1 MRKFF
6 KRLTAVGLVFCS
18 VFFVSAAV
26 SPSAKDDVQVDL
38 INVFGRKSAE
48 ETSAQRQYAVPGG
61 VPFGIRMYTEG
72 VVVVGVDEVQTE
84 KGSVCPAR
92 EAGLQKGDSILK
104 IDGEQIVSNAQVY
117 EIFRSCG
124 GKKMKIHIKRDNKEL
139 DIEFTPQKSASDG
152 NYHAGL
158 WIRDSSAGIGMLTFY
173 DKNTKM
179 FGGLGH
185 AVCDIDT
192 GETMPLRTG
201 DIAGATVTGCYKG
214 KRGEA
219 GELCG
224 MLDSKSLGTLLENG
238 ETGVYGVMDS
248 VSPNAKEIPVATKS
262 EIHTGKVQILTT
274 VDSGLPQY
282 YDAEII
288 KIYAN
293 NNNSAKNFVV
303 EVTDEKL
310 IEKTGGIVQGMSGSP
325 LIQDGRL
332 VGAVTHVFVN
342 NPLQGYGIYAQTMLE
357 TAKNV
362 QKTVN

>member
-1 MRKFF
+1 MRKFLQ
-6 KRLTAVGLVFCS
+6 KLTAVCLTLS
-18 VFFVSAAV
+18 AVFFISAGV
-26 SPSAKDDVQVDL
+26 TTSANDNVQVDL
-38 INVFGRKSAE
+38 VNVFNRKSTQEA
-48 ETSAQRQYAVPGG
+48 SSQRQYVVAGG

-84 KGSVCPAR
+84 KGTVCPAR
-92 EAGLQKGDSILK
+92 DAGLQKGDSILK
-104 IDGEQIVSNAQVY
+104 IDGEVITSNAQVY

-124 GKKMKIHIKRDNKEL
+124 GKKMKLHIKHDNKES
-139 DIEFTPQKSASDG
+139 DIEFTPRKSAADG
-152 NYHAGL
+152 KYHAGL

-192 GETMPLRTG
+192 GETMPLRAG

-224 MLDSKSLGTLLENG
+224 MLDSKSLGRLLENG
-238 ETGVYGVMDS
+238 ETGVYGVMNS
-248 VSPNAKEIPVATKS
+248 VSPNAKEIPVATRS
-262 EIHTGKVQILTT
+262 EIHTGKAQILTT
-274 VDSGLPQY
+274 VDNGLPQY

-293 NNNSAKNFVV
+293 NSNSAKNFVV

-342 NPLQGYGIYAQTMLE
+342 NPLQGYGIHAQTMLE

-362 QKTVN
+362 QKTVS